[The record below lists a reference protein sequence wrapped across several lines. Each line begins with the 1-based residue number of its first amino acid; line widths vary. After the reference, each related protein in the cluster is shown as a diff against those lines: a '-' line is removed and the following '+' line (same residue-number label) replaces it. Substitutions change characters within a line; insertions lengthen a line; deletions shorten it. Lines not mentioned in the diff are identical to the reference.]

1 MFFLGIISWKG
12 VSCFHVSMGREGG
25 ERGVCFSDGGGFI
38 LKWGGGGAP
47 WGGASVFIEGV
58 RKKS

>member
-1 MFFLGIISWKG
+1 MEGCFMF
-12 VSCFHVSMGREGG
+12 SCFNGAGRGG
-25 ERGVCFSDGGGFI
+25 RGVCFSDGGGFI

-47 WGGASVFIEGV
+47 WGGASVFIGGV